1 MSYQIYHTEGIVI
14 GIKNRGEANRVITI
28 LTRDLGLV
36 RASAQSIRKV
46 ESKLRFGT
54 QQLSHCHCDFVLGKE
69 YWRIIGVEPIQTG
82 NELVVHTG
90 LWNVWNRCAA
100 LLLRLIPT
108 DEPHVELYDAIH
120 DAYIFSIQHADS
132 LDPASF
138 EHFLVLRILTHL
150 GYWSVANDEEN
161 DLLHQ
166 PLTKDLFDKKQDFLR
181 GYTRAI
187 NEAIKGS
194 DL

>member
-1 MSYQIYHTEGIVI
+1 MSYQIYHTQGIVM
-14 GIKNRGEANRVITI
+14 GITNRGEANRVITI

-36 RASAQSIRKV
+36 RASAQSIRKT
-46 ESKLRFGT
+46 ESKLRFGV

-69 YWRIIGVEPIQTG
+69 YWRVIGVESIQTG
-82 NELVVHTG
+82 NELVLYTE

-100 LLLRLIPT
+100 LLARLIPT
-108 DEPHVELYDAIH
+108 DEAHPELYDAVA
-120 DAYIFSIQHADS
+120 DAYQFSIAHAS
-132 LDPASF
+132 TLDAVSF

-150 GYWSVANDEEN
+150 GYWSVSSDEEN
-161 DLLHQ
+161 DFLHQ
-166 PLTKDLFDKKQDFLR
+166 PLTRDLFNQKQNFLR
-181 GYTRAI
+181 SYTRAI